1 MENIVFL
8 NSARLDFD
16 LQIDFSQL
24 DTFGTLK
31 SYDESNDEEI
41 LERVK
46 GQNIVITKEL
56 PLSGDLIEQFPSSV
70 KLICEAGTGYN
81 NIDLEAAR
89 RKGIAVC
96 NVPGYSTE
104 AVAQL
109 VITFMLNLSSSI
121 VRQQE
126 MLRNKDFTNFTS
138 HLQLPHLEI
147 QNKTLGILG
156 AGAIGNHVIKIALA
170 LGMEVLTNTRT
181 AKVYENPHIRSVS
194 LDELLKQSDFI
205 SIHVPLTPETKHMIN
220 KNRLSLMK
228 PSAFIIN
235 TSRGSVLNEVDLIK
249 ALQDKVIA
257 GAALDV
263 LEQEPPDLNNPLLYM
278 DNVILT
284 PHIGW
289 KCLESRQRLI
299 KLLSTNIASFIQG
312 DPVNIVSE

>member
-16 LQIDFSQL
+16 QQLDFSQL
-24 DTFGTLK
+24 DSFGTLT
-31 SYDESNDEEI
+31 SYDDSNNEEI
-41 LERVK
+41 LERVN
-46 GQNIVITKEL
+46 GQSIVITKEL
-56 PLSGDLIEQFPSSV
+56 PMNGDLIERFPSSV

-81 NIDLEAAR
+81 NIDLDAAR

-109 VITFMLNLSSSI
+109 VITFMLNLSSSL

-126 MLRNKDFTNFTS
+126 MLRNKDFTNFTN
-138 HLQLPHLEI
+138 HLQVPHLEI

-156 AGAIGNHVIKIALA
+156 AGAIGNQVIKIALA

-181 AKVYENPHIRSVS
+181 ARVYENPHIRSVS
-194 LDELLKQSDFI
+194 LDDLLKQSDFI
-205 SIHVPLTPETKHMIN
+205 SIHVPLTSETKHMIN
-220 KNRLSLMK
+220 NKRLSQMK
-228 PSAFIIN
+228 PSAFLIN
-235 TSRGSVLNEVDLIK
+235 TSRGSVIKEDDLIK

-263 LEQEPPDLNNPLLYM
+263 LEQEPPELDNPLLYM
-278 DNVILT
+278 NNVILT

>member
-16 LQIDFSQL
+16 QQLDFSQL
-24 DTFGTLK
+24 DSFGTLI
-31 SYDESNDEEI
+31 SYDDSNNEEI
-41 LERVK
+41 LERVN
-46 GQNIVITKEL
+46 GQSIVITKEL
-56 PLSGDLIEQFPSSV
+56 PMNGDLIDRFPSSV

-81 NIDLEAAR
+81 NIDLDAAR

-109 VITFMLNLSSSI
+109 VITFMLNLSSSM

-138 HLQLPHLEI
+138 HLQVPHLEI

-156 AGAIGNHVIKIALA
+156 AGAIGNQVIKIALA

-181 AKVYENPHIRSVS
+181 ARVYENPHIRSVS
-194 LDELLKQSDFI
+194 LDDLLKQSDFI
-205 SIHVPLTPETKHMIN
+205 SIHVPLTSETKRMIN
-220 KNRLSLMK
+220 NKRLSQMK
-228 PSAFIIN
+228 PSAFLIN
-235 TSRGSVLNEVDLIK
+235 TSRGSVIKEDDLIK

-263 LEQEPPDLNNPLLYM
+263 LEQEPPELDNPLLYM
-278 DNVILT
+278 NNVILT

>member
-16 LQIDFSQL
+16 EQLNFKQIAEL
-24 DTFGTLK
+24 GTLTV
-31 SYDESNDEEI
+31 YPESNEKEI

-56 PLSGDLIEQFPSSV
+56 RLSEDMIECFPSSV

-81 NIDLEAAR
+81 NIDLEAAS
-89 RKGIAVC
+89 RKGITVC

-109 VITFMLNLSSSI
+109 VITFMLNLSSSL

-126 MLRNKDFTNFTS
+126 MISKKDYSNFTR
-138 HLQLPHLEI
+138 HLQVPHHEI
-147 QNKTLGILG
+147 QGKTLGVIG
-156 AGAIGNHVIKIALA
+156 VGAIGNQVIKIARV
-170 LGMEVLTNTRT
+170 LGMEVLTYSRT
-181 AKVYENPHIRSVS
+181 AKVYEDSQIKSVS
-194 LDELLKQSDFI
+194 LEELLRNSDFV
-205 SIHVPLTPETKHMIN
+205 SIHTPLTSETKYMIN
-220 KNRLSLMK
+220 KNSLNLMK
-228 PSAFIIN
+228 PFAFLIN
-235 TSRGSVLNEVDLIK
+235 TSRGALINEAELIT
-249 ALQDKVIA
+249 ALQNKVIS

-263 LEQEPPDLNNPLLYM
+263 LEQEPPALDNPLLSM

-299 KLLSTNIASFIQG
+299 KLLATNISSFIQG
-312 DPVNIVSE
+312 EPVNVVKL

>member
-16 LQIDFSQL
+16 QQIDFSQL

-235 TSRGSVLNEVDLIK
+235 TSRGSVINEVDLIK

>member
-16 LQIDFSQL
+16 QQLDFSQL
-24 DTFGTLK
+24 DAFGNLT

-41 LERVK
+41 IKRVN
-46 GQNIVITKEL
+46 GQSIVITKEL
-56 PLSGDLIEQFPSSV
+56 PMNGDLIERFPSSV

-109 VITFMLNLSSSI
+109 VITFMLNLSSSMI
-121 VRQQE
+121 RQQE
-126 MLRNKDFTNFTS
+126 MLRNKNFTNFTS
-138 HLQLPHLEI
+138 HLQVPHLEI

-156 AGAIGNHVIKIALA
+156 AGAIGNQVIKIALA

-181 AKVYENPHIRSVS
+181 ARVYENPHIRSVS
-194 LDELLKQSDFI
+194 LDDLLKQSDFI

-220 KNRLSLMK
+220 KNRLGQMK
-228 PSAFIIN
+228 PSAFLIN
-235 TSRGSVLNEVDLIK
+235 TSRGSVINEVDLIK

-278 DNVILT
+278 NNVILT

-312 DPVNIVSE
+312 DPVNIVNE

>member
-16 LQIDFSQL
+16 QQLDFSQL
-24 DTFGTLK
+24 DAFGNLT
-31 SYDESNDEEI
+31 SYEESNNEEI

-46 GQNIVITKEL
+46 GQSIVITKEL
-56 PLSGDLIEQFPSSV
+56 PMNGDLIERFTSSV

-81 NIDLEAAR
+81 NIDLEAAQ

-109 VITFMLNLSSSI
+109 VITFMLNLSSSMT
-121 VRQQE
+121 RQQE
-126 MLRNKDFTNFTS
+126 MLRNKDFTNFTN
-138 HLQLPHLEI
+138 HLQVPHLEI

-156 AGAIGNHVIKIALA
+156 AGAIGNQVIKIALA

-181 AKVYENPHIRSVS
+181 ARVYENPHIRSVS
-194 LDELLKQSDFI
+194 LDDLLKQSDFI
-205 SIHVPLTPETKHMIN
+205 SIHIPLTSETKHMIN
-220 KNRLSLMK
+220 NKRLSQMK
-228 PSAFIIN
+228 PSAFLIN
-235 TSRGSVLNEVDLIK
+235 TSRGSVIKEDDLIK

-263 LEQEPPDLNNPLLYM
+263 LEQEPPELDNPLLYM
-278 DNVILT
+278 NNVILT

>member
-16 LQIDFSQL
+16 QQLDFSQL
-24 DTFGTLK
+24 DAFGTLT
-31 SYDESNDEEI
+31 SYNESNVGEI
-41 LERVK
+41 LERVND
-46 GQNIVITKEL
+46 QSIVITKEL
-56 PLSGDLIEQFPSSV
+56 QLNGDLIERFPSSV

-109 VITFMLNLSSSI
+109 VITFMLNLSSSM
-121 VRQQE
+121 VPQQE
-126 MLRNKDFTNFTS
+126 MLWNKDFTNFTN
-138 HLQLPHLEI
+138 HLQVPHLEI

-156 AGAIGNHVIKIALA
+156 AGAIGNQVIKIALA

-181 AKVYENPHIRSVS
+181 ARVYENPHIRSVS
-194 LDELLKQSDFI
+194 LDDLLKQSDFI
-205 SIHVPLTPETKHMIN
+205 SIHVPLTSETKHMIN
-220 KNRLSLMK
+220 KKRLSQMK
-228 PSAFIIN
+228 PSAFLIN
-235 TSRGSVLNEVDLIK
+235 TSRGSVIKEDDLIK

-278 DNVILT
+278 NNVILT

-299 KLLSTNIASFIQG
+299 KLLSTNIASFILG

>member
-16 LQIDFSQL
+16 QQLDFSQL
-24 DTFGTLK
+24 DAFGNLT
-31 SYDESNDEEI
+31 SYEESNNEEI
-41 LERVK
+41 LERVN
-46 GQNIVITKEL
+46 GQSIVITKEL
-56 PLSGDLIEQFPSSV
+56 PMNGDLIERFPSSV

-81 NIDLEAAR
+81 NIDLDAAR

-109 VITFMLNLSSSI
+109 VITFILNLSSSM

-126 MLRNKDFTNFTS
+126 MLRNKDFTNFSS
-138 HLQLPHLEI
+138 HLQVPHLEI

-156 AGAIGNHVIKIALA
+156 AGAIGNQVIKIALA

-181 AKVYENPHIRSVS
+181 ARVYENPHIRSVS
-194 LDELLKQSDFI
+194 LDDLLKQSDFI

-220 KNRLSLMK
+220 KNRLSQMK
-228 PSAFIIN
+228 PSAFLIN
-235 TSRGSVLNEVDLIK
+235 TSRGSVINEVDLIK

-263 LEQEPPDLNNPLLYM
+263 LEQEPPESDNPLLYM
-278 DNVILT
+278 NNVILT

-312 DPVNIVSE
+312 NPINIVSE

>member
-16 LQIDFSQL
+16 QQLDFSQL
-24 DTFGTLK
+24 ETFGTLT
-31 SYDESNDEEI
+31 SYEESNNKEI
-41 LERVK
+41 LERVN
-46 GQNIVITKEL
+46 GQSIVITKEL
-56 PLSGDLIEQFPSSV
+56 PMSGDLIERFPSSV

-81 NIDLEAAR
+81 NIDLDAAR

-109 VITFMLNLSSSI
+109 VITFMLNLSSSMI
-121 VRQQE
+121 HQQE

-138 HLQLPHLEI
+138 HLQVPHLEI

-156 AGAIGNHVIKIALA
+156 AGAIGNQVIKIALA

-181 AKVYENPHIRSVS
+181 ARVYENPHIRSVS
-194 LDELLKQSDFI
+194 LDDLLKQSDFI
-205 SIHVPLTPETKHMIN
+205 SIHVPLTSETKHMIN
-220 KNRLSLMK
+220 KKRLSLMK
-228 PSAFIIN
+228 PSAFLIN
-235 TSRGSVLNEVDLIK
+235 TSRGSVIKEDDLIK
-249 ALQDKVIA
+249 ALQDNVIA

-263 LEQEPPDLNNPLLYM
+263 LEQEPPELDNPLLYM
-278 DNVILT
+278 NNVILT